1 VRAFVLALALL
12 VGCAGASVHDYD
24 GLVYRA
30 WAFGQGHA
38 AAGRCDRVATDE
50 SSSTKDSETRVTK
63 DDERGTLCAT
73 ASGGRGS
80 PGMWATIVAGFAAL
94 GVMLAGVL

>member
-1 VRAFVLALALL
+1 MRSAVLALALL

-50 SSSTKDSETRVTK
+50 SSSTKDTETRVTK
-63 DDERGTLCAT
+63 DDERGSLCAT

-80 PGMWATIVAGFAAL
+80 VGLWSTILAGFTAL
-94 GVMLAGVL
+94 GVVLAGAL

>member
-1 VRAFVLALALL
+1 MRAFVLALALL